1 MNWLPL
7 NTGTALGRGTSWLP
21 KAVHDLGVEKAGLVP
36 SAPLLSCHAGSAK
49 QQFLC
54 SGTGFFL
61 LTGNS
66 GGLPSSPRSFAT
78 AGFNESTKQT
88 GGLNKANTGMFT
100 EARGMAG
107 SV

>member
-1 MNWLPL
+1 MV
-7 NTGTALGRGTSWLP
+7 A

-88 GGLNKANTGMFT
+88 QACLLRPEGWLAVSREHSIAML
-100 EARGMAG
+100 
-107 SV
+107 